1 MSQSTTCRSCGAP
14 LAPDQRYCLAC
25 GTRVAAP
32 RLDFLAEVERSAA
45 ADREAAA
52 ASVAPGAA
60 GASSAVAVPAAG
72 AAHPAPSKL
81 DRVGGPMGVA
91 AVLIVALGVGF
102 LIGQGGDPQPVQQ
115 RAPVVNITGGL
126 PAGGAGSAGTA
137 ADGDGDA
144 ATADGGDG
152 GGSSGAGRGGRRSS
166 ASDAAAVERST
177 DGLSKAPPRAS
188 GDINR
193 LRAEPDTTAT
203 PGAPPPTD
211 DEPAG
216 GGTEAETI
224 G

>member
-32 RLDFLAEVERSAA
+32 RLDFLAEMERSAA
-45 ADREAAA
+45 AERAAA
-52 ASVAPGAA
+52 AGAAEAAGAGAPAALPGAA
-60 GASSAVAVPAAG
+60 GG
-72 AAHPAPSKL
+72 QPAPSKL

-102 LIGQGGDPQPVQQ
+102 LIGQGGDAQPIQQ

-126 PAGGAGSAGTA
+126 PASGTAGTA
-137 ADGDGDA
+137 GAGDA
-144 ATADGGDG
+144 GTADAGATASDDGGSG
-152 GGSSGAGRGGRRSS
+152 GGGRGRRPV
-166 ASDAAAVERST
+166 ADDAAAVEKST
-177 DGLSKAPPRAS
+177 EGISKAPPRAT

-203 PGAPPPTD
+203 PGAPPPVD